1 MSNSLKTQ
9 TQISDFS
16 TNEAVGNLL
25 DDFPATPSL
34 GPIRDPFVVLEI
46 LVCQVSLKMRII

>member
-34 GPIRDPFVVLEI
+34 GPIRSFVVLEI

>member
-25 DDFPATPSL
+25 DDFPATRSL
-34 GPIRDPFVVLEI
+34 GPIGEI
-46 LVCQVSLKMRII
+46 LLWF